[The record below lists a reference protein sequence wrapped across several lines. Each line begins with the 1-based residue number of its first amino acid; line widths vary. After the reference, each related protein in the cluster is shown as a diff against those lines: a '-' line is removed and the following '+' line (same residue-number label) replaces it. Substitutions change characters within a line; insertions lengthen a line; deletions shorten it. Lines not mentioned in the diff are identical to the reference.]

1 MYASPSIRLS
11 FDLPFGTRFLK
22 RRLSGT
28 GYGGGSHSVNL
39 AELSTNLQR
48 ALRSLPEDEEDSESA
63 YSDFGER
70 PEDKYRPEIDRCI
83 AYGWKA
89 TAEGDFDAI
98 RDVVDILRDARPLVD
113 GSLPDLSPRAG
124 AAVEI
129 QSLLSALSLGEQVL
143 RQVGLEVRLADRK
156 SSSLERAVLQTL
168 LGSDQYMRR
177 GEVHKQL
184 ALPKGAER
192 PTPHRIGQV
201 LEELHDQALLLCR
214 FQTARGNP
222 RTRFY
227 ALSPRGRALCDRL
240 GLVALE
246 PEPGAGL
253 LISRSPG
260 LTIASQPLVEQLLN
274 KILDPYTPDHDRRVA
289 LGFISNVAP
298 DDLPLGHIKE
308 LLRDKPSEQ
317 DHAIQALL
325 RAVEASRKL
334 DGIGLSPEGWTRLAL
349 DDTKIRLESGLQQA
363 FQPDVLNIFSSRRA
377 RSETLIPPEFWKRSV
392 KERCSLFDEIPNTEG
407 TYGFALFDGKR
418 VKWAGEVYRPR
429 MKAPDVLVM
438 GNLFASL
445 YTDSKNLVRQL

>member
-1 MYASPSIRLS
+1 M
-11 FDLPFGTRFLK
+11 
-22 RRLSGT
+22 
-28 GYGGGSHSVNL
+28 NL

-48 ALRSLPEDEEDSESA
+48 ALRSLPDDEEDSEGV

-70 PEDKYRPEIDRCI
+70 PEDKYRPELDRCI
-83 AYGWKA
+83 AHGWKA

-113 GSLPDLSPRAG
+113 GSLPELSPRAV
-124 AAVEI
+124 AAMEI

-143 RQVGLEVRLADRK
+143 RRVGLEVRLADRK

-168 LGSDQYMRR
+168 LCSDQYMRR

-184 ALPKGAER
+184 VLPKGVEK

-201 LEELHDQALLLCR
+201 LEELQDQALLLCR
-214 FQTARGNP
+214 LQTAQGNS

-240 GLVALE
+240 GLVGLE
-246 PEPGAGL
+246 PDAGL
-253 LISRSPG
+253 VISGSPR
-260 LTIASQPLVEQLLN
+260 LTIASRPLVEQLLSRV
-274 KILDPYTPDHDRRVA
+274 LDPYTPDHDRRVA
-289 LGFISNVAP
+289 LGFVSNVSP
-298 DDLPLGHIKE
+298 DDLPVEHIKE
-308 LLRDKPSEQ
+308 LLRDRPSEQ
-317 DHAIQALL
+317 HQAIQALL

-334 DGIGLSPEGWTRLAL
+334 NGIGLSPEGWTRLAL

-363 FQPDVLNIFSSRRA
+363 FQPDVLNIFSSRTA
-377 RSETLIPPEFWKRSV
+377 RSETRIPPDFWKRSV
-392 KERCSLFDEIPNTEG
+392 EARCSLFDEIPNTEG

-418 VKWAGEVYRPR
+418 VKWAGEVCRPR
-429 MKAPDVLVM
+429 MESPEILEM